1 MEISAGLATIVA
13 ASISGVVAVIVTSIQ
28 SKKLNAKIIQN
39 ERKNDEKIED
49 IEAEK
54 YVVQNVGAR
63 LDDTVMS
70 LSSRIDRMEKNM
82 ERFKYAF
89 NSQIASAQIDKVY
102 YSSNVSVDWIKIRDY
117 LESIVESVYDGRTK
131 AKYDRIDRRNY
142 ALLVDA
148 LEADGMLNRSQA
160 IAFKDAASLWHKYKR
175 MKKNNGVVDESDA
188 MAMRKAVALGP
199 EKIS

>member
-13 ASISGVVAVIVTSIQ
+13 ASISGVVAVIVTIIQ
-28 SKKLNAKIIQN
+28 NKKLNEKIIQT
-39 ERKNDEKIED
+39 ERKNDEKIEN
-49 IEAEK
+49 IEAKKE
-54 YVVQNVGAR
+54 VVQNESAR

-70 LSSRIDRMEKNM
+70 LSARIDSIEKNM
-82 ERFKYAF
+82 ESFKYVF
-89 NSQIASAQIDKVY
+89 DSKNASAQVDKVY

-131 AKYDRIDRRNY
+131 AKYERIDRRNY

-175 MKKNNGVVDESDA
+175 MKKNNGVVDETDA
-188 MAMRKAVALGP
+188 IAMRKAVALGP